1 MLLANQTHVFK
12 ELQMKLNQIAL
23 AVITLAAG
31 SANAANLNANLTIN
45 LDGATALKKTVDDVA
60 KFMCKSNG
68 IGTTLV
74 AGVNVP
80 NSETYS
86 EGSDKKISGV
96 FCPNGMDASSG
107 LPAVSGTGS
116 NASNSTLKVFMSKNN
131 ADGSLETFVRALMR
145 TPGQQTKVLDPTQCD
160 TVNKTCATKFVD
172 AQGGFS
178 DVDER
183 VAEARGDFIPSAVVG
198 SYTIKRNFAGQG
210 FGVAV
215 TDKLYKALQEQQ
227 GLNLIA
233 GCTVAPGLTTDACTP
248 SLTKQQF
255 TSILSTTGGYKADW
269 SPILPAVDGSD
280 TKIINLCR
288 RVTTSGT
295 QSSMDIYFLNTP
307 CAKANP
313 TNGALDSVR
322 AIDFPADGSNGMAV
336 IENGGTS
343 DVINCLSRRDDKVNE
358 ATAIPAITK
367 GLTNADGGA
376 EDEYA
381 IGVISLENLDG
392 KSGTEGVSGNWHFV
406 KLDGINPREDVDQR
420 KSVVEG
426 RYNFAFEAI
435 MAYRNDSATQAKTY
449 MSKMTD
455 LMKDPVKVSSLT
467 GIFVVPGTSLHSTFP
482 TRVHRGT
489 QGGNSC
495 QAFELVE

>member
-1 MLLANQTHVFK
+1 
-12 ELQMKLNQIAL
+12 MKLNQIAL

-31 SANAANLNANLTIN
+31 SASAVNLNAGLTIN
-45 LDGATALKKTVDDVA
+45 LDGATALKKSVEDVA
-60 KFMCKSNG
+60 KYMCAAHTG
-68 IGTTLV
+68 DV
-74 AGVNVP
+74 
-80 NSETYS
+80 YY

-96 FCPNGMDASSG
+96 FCSTGMDASSG
-107 LPAVSGTGS
+107 LTGT
-116 NASNSTLKVFMSKNN
+116 NSTLKVFLTKNN
-131 ADGSLETFVRALMR
+131 ADGSLETFSRALMQ
-145 TPGQQTKVLDPTQCD
+145 TEQTKVLDPTNCD
-160 TVNKTCATKFVD
+160 TVAKTCATKLVN
-172 AQGGFS
+172 AHGGFS

-215 TDKLYKALQEQQ
+215 TDKLYKALQVQQ

-269 SPILPAVDGSD
+269 SPILPAVAGSD
-280 TKIINLCR
+280 TKTINLCR

-295 QSSMDIYFLNTP
+295 QSSMDIYFLDTP
-307 CAKANP
+307 CAKASP
-313 TNGALDSVR
+313 TFGALDSVR
-322 AIDFPADGSNGMAV
+322 ALDYPADGSNGMAV

-343 DVINCLSRRDDKVNE
+343 DVINCLSRRDDNVND
-358 ATAIPAITK
+358 TAFTK
-367 GLTNADGGA
+367 GVTNADGGA

-392 KSGTEGVSGNWHFV
+392 KAGTEGVAGNWHFV
-406 KLDGINPREDVDQR
+406 KLDGVNPREDADQR

-426 RYNFAFEAI
+426 RYNFAFEAV
-435 MAYRNDSATQAKTY
+435 MAYRNDSPTLAKTY
-449 MSKMTD
+449 MGKMTD
-455 LMKDPVKVSSLT
+455 LMKDPVKVSPLP
-467 GIFVVPGTSLHSTFP
+467 GIFVVPGVSLNSAFP

-495 QAFELVE
+495 QVFELTE